1 MKLATR
7 QKIDFEN
14 LAGTFLEHL
23 NSVEIWDLMIIL
35 CQSISLA
42 TMDDSNIVDTINAV
56 FLLDEELELTDN
68 SRECC
73 RTLNKSTVAEAREL
87 MVRVLLMMDED

>member
-1 MKLATR
+1 MKTTTR
-7 QKIDFEN
+7 QKVEFEN
-14 LAGTFLEHL
+14 LAGTFLEYL
-23 NSVEIWDLMIIL
+23 NPVEIWDLMIVL
-35 CQSISLA
+35 CQSLSLA
-42 TMDDSNIVDTINAV
+42 TMDDSNTVDTINAV

-87 MVRVLLMMDED
+87 MVRVLLLMDED